1 MSSASAAY
9 PEDVSV
15 EASDDELIDANDL
28 DGGTERFQV
37 HFFQMFSDIAL

>member
-1 MSSASAAY
+1 MTSTDFVCVHGSSASAAY

-28 DGGTERFQV
+28 DGGTERF
-37 HFFQMFSDIAL
+37 